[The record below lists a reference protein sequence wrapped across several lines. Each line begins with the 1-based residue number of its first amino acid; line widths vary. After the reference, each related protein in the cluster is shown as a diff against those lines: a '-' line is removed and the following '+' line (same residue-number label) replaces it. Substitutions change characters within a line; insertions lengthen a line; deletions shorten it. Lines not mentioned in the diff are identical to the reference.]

1 MKIVKVKDL
10 SKEYKGTVSHTALSN
25 INLTITEGEFVG
37 IMGPSGSGKT
47 TLLNMISTIDSPTS
61 GSVTIHNKNPYQ
73 LSVNDL
79 ALFRRQELGFVFQS
93 FNLMYTL
100 TVKENMVLPLV
111 LDGMNVKR
119 INKRVESI
127 SNKLGINEIL
137 NKRTYE
143 ISGGQVQRTA
153 IARALIHS
161 PKLVLADEPTGNLDS
176 KASQDVME
184 ILTLLN
190 KEEKATMML
199 VTHDPVA
206 ASYCDRIIF
215 IKDGQLYNEVC
226 YNGDR
231 PLFYKNIM
239 DSLSMLGGNKHDFS
253 KAGIQ

>member
-1 MKIVKVKDL
+1 
-10 SKEYKGTVSHTALSN
+10 
-25 INLTITEGEFVG
+25 G
-37 IMGPSGSGKT
+37 I
-47 TLLNMISTIDSPTS
+47 
-61 GSVTIHNKNPYQ
+61 
-73 LSVNDL
+73 
-79 ALFRRQELGFVFQS
+79 
-93 FNLMYTL
+93 
-100 TVKENMVLPLV
+100 
-111 LDGMNVKR
+111 NVKR

-127 SNKLGINEIL
+127 SEKLGINEIL

-143 ISGGQVQRTA
+143 ISGGQAQRTA

-184 ILTLLN
+184 LLTLLN

-215 IKDGQLYNEVC
+215 IKDGQLYNEVTC
-226 YNGDR
+226 KDNR
-231 PLFYKNIM
+231 PLFYKKIM

-253 KAGIQ
+253 TTRI

>member
-1 MKIVKVKDL
+1 MKAVKIKVKDL
-10 SKEYKGTVSHTALSN
+10 SKGYTGNVSHMALSN
-25 INLTITEGEFVG
+25 INLTITEGEFVAV
-37 IMGPSGSGKT
+37 MGPSDSGKT
-47 TLLNMISTIDSPTS
+47 TLWNMISTIDSPTS
-61 GSVTIHNKNPYQ
+61 GSVFINSKNPYQ

-93 FNLMYTL
+93 FNLLHTL
-100 TVKENMVLPLV
+100 TVRENMVLPLV

-119 INKRVESI
+119 INKRVESV
-127 SNKLGINEIL
+127 SEKLGINEIL

-143 ISGGQVQRTA
+143 ISGGQAQETA

-161 PKLVLADEPTGNLDS
+161 PKLVLADEPTG

-190 KEEKATMML
+190 KEKKATMML
-199 VTHDPVA
+199 VTHNPVA
-206 ASYCDRIIF
+206 ESYCDRIIF

-226 YNGDR
+226 YNDDR

-239 DSLSMLGGNKHDFS
+239 ESLSMLGGNKHDFS
-253 KAGIQ
+253 TARIQ